1 MTLNGLKKPLNSM
14 KISQK
19 AIMIKVMKDIFLN
32 LIFNTWK
39 IYTSFTMI
47 HPFCVKECWKS

>member
-14 KISQK
+14 KISQE